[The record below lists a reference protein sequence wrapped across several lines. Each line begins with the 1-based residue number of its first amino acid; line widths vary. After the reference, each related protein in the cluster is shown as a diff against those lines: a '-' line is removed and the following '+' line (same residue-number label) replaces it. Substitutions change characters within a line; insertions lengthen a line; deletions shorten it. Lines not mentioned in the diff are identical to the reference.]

1 MEQPG
6 KPSNVLHRILYFS
19 TLLLV
24 ASVAVIPFI
33 VRILTWYAL
42 SEIVASVECDTQVG
56 NLLCACYRAIM
67 FIDPLSFFVRY
78 SANPSH
84 NALLL
89 FLHILWGG
97 GIQHLFMEP
106 IGSSVVLKR
115 ASANEFERDSNSP
128 EQPILGM
135 GGTLQ
140 KLQAEK
146 QQCDIEAHEENTCTE
161 TIDVGPCYI
170 CLTIEQPNAILME
183 CKHGGM
189 CYECAKVST
198 WQGMLHH
205 HRV

>member
-6 KPSNVLHRILYFS
+6 KNPAHILSNVLHKILYFS

-56 NLLCACYRAIM
+56 NLLCACCRAIV

-89 FLHILWGG
+89 LLHILWGG
-97 GIQHLFMEP
+97 GYSISLWSP
-106 IGSSVVLKR
+106 SVL
-115 ASANEFERDSNSP
+115 
-128 EQPILGM
+128 L
-135 GGTLQ
+135 
-140 KLQAEK
+140 
-146 QQCDIEAHEENTCTE
+146 
-161 TIDVGPCYI
+161 
-170 CLTIEQPNAILME
+170 
-183 CKHGGM
+183 
-189 CYECAKVST
+189 
-198 WQGMLHH
+198 
-205 HRV
+205 